1 MLLFLQ
7 EHQISSI
14 ASSKT
19 DYQQRQHEKKNS
31 DFRRAAATAKSE
43 PGGKLPV
50 GQVTMTKSTM
60 STDKASKGASNR
72 ILIWGQPS
80 KTEGSGR
87 QNTKKQAGAR
97 THPGE
102 HEKHV
107 QGLFTK
113 TRIVIERDFT
123 GRGGD
128 GKSPES
134 LMLLEAK
141 EKIPTKKQAGRQD

>member
-1 MLLFLQ
+1 MRKRPQTSEGRRRLQ
-7 EHQISSI
+7 NPSLGKTSSGASLYDEKHNEH
-14 ASSKT
+14 
-19 DYQQRQHEKKNS
+19 R
-31 DFRRAAATAKSE
+31 
-43 PGGKLPV
+43 
-50 GQVTMTKSTM
+50 
-60 STDKASKGASNR
+60 KASKGASNR

-80 KTEGSGR
+80 KTEASGR

-102 HEKHV
+102 HEKHE

-134 LMLLEAK
+134 LLLL
-141 EKIPTKKQAGRQD
+141 